1 MDRKTTQIL
10 TTKEP
15 TIAKVIQVNHPL
27 SVSKVKGLPVNSV
40 KSKKTR
46 TSHLKVKKRT
56 QNTKAKQNKVSWTK
70 HSGG

>member
-1 MDRKTTQIL
+1 MDRKTTLIL
-10 TTKEP
+10 TTKEL

-27 SVSKVKGLPVNSV
+27 SVSKVKGLPVNNV

-56 QNTKAKQNKVSWTK
+56 QNMRAKQNKVSWTK